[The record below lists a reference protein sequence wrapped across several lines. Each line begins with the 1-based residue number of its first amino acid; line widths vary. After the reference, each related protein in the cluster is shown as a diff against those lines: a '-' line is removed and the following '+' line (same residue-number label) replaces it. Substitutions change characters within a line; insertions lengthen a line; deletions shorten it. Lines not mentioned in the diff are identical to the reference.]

1 MVEWIQSNRDW
12 LFSGLAVF
20 LISGI
25 TSILTFY
32 VSTVKYQAWKE
43 KRQDK
48 IAVFRH
54 LMSTRN
60 INDYERVKAINSI
73 DIIFNDCK
81 KVTEACVI
89 YIKAMKDY
97 EKTVDKAYAESR
109 ENNTKVSEVD
119 KSAVT
124 NGEIA
129 LLKEI
134 AVNLGYTNIDVNAIV
149 HNSFQPG
156 WLNERRDMEYFMLG
170 KLNELAINAPQ
181 GLNMSGANFNVL
193 CANCQKKVGALKNTL
208 CKGCKTK
215 LESASK

>member
-1 MVEWIQSNRDW
+1 MDWILENRDW

-32 VSTVKYQAWKE
+32 VSTVKYQVWKE

-48 IAVFRH
+48 ITVFKH

-73 DIIFNDCK
+73 DIIFNGCD
-81 KVTEACVI
+81 KVTESCVV

-97 EKTVDKAYAESR
+97 EKAVEKSYADAKA
-109 ENNTKVSEVD
+109 NDTKAVEVD
-119 KSAVT
+119 KTAVT

-134 AVNLGYTNIDVNAIV
+134 AINLGYTNININTIV

-170 KLNELAINAPQ
+170 KLNEVIGKAPQEMNFGGVNLNNAPALCNKCKNK
-181 GLNMSGANFNVL
+181 LNSV
-193 CANCQKKVGALKNTL
+193 CDPCKKKMETFM
-208 CKGCKTK
+208 KG
-215 LESASK
+215 

>member
-1 MVEWIQSNRDW
+1 MTEWFIANRDW
-12 LFSGLAVF
+12 IFSGIGVF
-20 LISGI
+20 LISAI

-32 VSTVKYQAWKE
+32 VSTVKYQSWKE

-81 KVTEACVI
+81 KVTEACVV
-89 YIKAMKDY
+89 YIQAMKDY
-97 EKTVDKAYAESR
+97 EKAVEKSYADAR
-109 ENNTKVSEVD
+109 ENSTKANEVD
-119 KSAVT
+119 KSAVM
-124 NGEIA
+124 NGEIK

-134 AVNLGYTNIDVNAIV
+134 SADLGYTNIDVNAIV

-170 KLNELAINAPQ
+170 ELNELAGKAPQ
-181 GLNMSGANFNVL
+181 GLNVGGVNLNNAPAL
-193 CANCQKKVGALKNTL
+193 CNKCKNKLNSICDPSKKKMESFM
-208 CKGCKTK
+208 KG
-215 LESASK
+215 